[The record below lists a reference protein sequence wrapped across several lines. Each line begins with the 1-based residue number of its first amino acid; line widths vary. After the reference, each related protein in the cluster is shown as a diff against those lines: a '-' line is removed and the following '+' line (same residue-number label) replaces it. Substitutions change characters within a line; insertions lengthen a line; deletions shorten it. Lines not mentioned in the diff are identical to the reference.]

1 MPPIP
6 LAAARGLAALA
17 WAVLAAFAAA
27 AEPPDATAPAA
38 ATTVG
43 RSELAVDGLRVVL
56 SYPTAAA
63 PRDLAFGPFSVRVAM
78 GAEPA
83 AGRRRLVVVSHG
95 TGGSDLPDHD
105 LAAALVRAGFV
116 VAQPLHRGD
125 HAGDT
130 RDAGPVAFE
139 RRPREVSAVIDA
151 LAADPQW
158 APRLQ
163 LDRVGVHGMSAGGVA
178 GLALAGAR
186 WRMKSLIDHCLAH
199 GEADAG
205 FCLQGTVTP
214 AQQAERRARFESARG
229 VPDDALPPA
238 LLAWHGGLAGAAEPA
253 VDPHPDP
260 RPDPR
265 IAAVTLAVPVAA
277 IFSAESLARIAIPV
291 GVVAAERDQVLLPRF
306 HSGHV
311 LAHCR
316 SCVALATLPGAG
328 HFDVLAPWPP
338 AVAERVAA
346 GQLRGG
352 APEPGFDPAERAAAQ
367 ARVARFLR
375 EQLR

>member
-1 MPPIP
+1 MPWSP
-6 LAAARGLAALA
+6 LALVRGLATLACALGAA
-17 WAVLAAFAAA
+17 WPASAATEPAAA
-27 AEPPDATAPAA
+27 AAVPAA
-38 ATTVG
+38 DMAVG
-43 RSELAVDGLRVVL
+43 RSELHVDGLRVVL
-56 SYPTAAA
+56 SFPSAAA
-63 PRDLAFGPFSVRVAM
+63 ARDVAFGPFVVRVAV
-78 GAEPA
+78 GAEPTP
-83 AGRRRLVVVSHG
+83 GRHRLVVVSHG

-105 LAAALVRAGFV
+105 LASALVRAGFV

-151 LAADPQW
+151 LAAHPQW
-158 APRLQ
+158 APRLA
-163 LDRVGVHGMSAGGVA
+163 LDRVGVHGMSAGGVT

-186 WRMKSLIDHCLAH
+186 WRMKGLIDHCLAH
-199 GEADAG
+199 AEADAG
-205 FCLQGTVTP
+205 FCLQGAVTP

-229 VPDDALPPA
+229 VPESALPAA
-238 LLAWHGGLAGAAEPA
+238 LLAWHGGRDTAAA
-253 VDPHPDP
+253 DADP

-291 GVVAAERDQVLLPRF
+291 GVVAAERDQVLLPRL

-311 LAHCR
+311 LAHCGR
-316 SCVALATLPGAG
+316 CVALATLPGAG
-328 HFDVLAPWPP
+328 HFDVLSPWPAP
-338 AVAERVAA
+338 VAAQVAA

-352 APEPGFDPAERAAAQ
+352 LPEPGFDAAQ
-367 ARVARFLR
+367 RVAAQVRIAAFLR
-375 EQLR
+375 DALR

>member
-1 MPPIP
+1 MSPMPPNP
-6 LAAARGLAALA
+6 LSTARRLAAL
-17 WAVLAAFAAA
+17 LGAAA
-27 AEPPDATAPAA
+27 AWLAGPAA
-38 ATTVG
+38 AADTAVG
-43 RSELAVDGLRVVL
+43 RSELRVDGLRVVL
-56 SYPTAAA
+56 SYPTAAT
-63 PRDLAFGPFSVRVAM
+63 PREQAFGPFTLRVAVD
-78 GAEPA
+78 AEPVP
-83 AGRRRLVVVSHG
+83 GRRRLVLISHG
-95 TGGSDLPDHD
+95 TGGSDGPDQD
-105 LAAALVRAGFV
+105 LAAALVHEGFV

-151 LAADPQW
+151 LAAHAQW

-163 LDRVGVHGMSAGGVA
+163 LDRVGVHGMSAGGVT

-186 WRMKSLIDHCLAH
+186 WRMKGLIDHCLAH

-205 FCLQGTVTP
+205 FCLQGAVTP

-229 VPDDALPPA
+229 VPDSALPEA
-238 LLAWHGGLAGAAEPA
+238 LLAWHGGRDTAAAGA
-253 VDPHPDP
+253 DP

-291 GVVAAERDQVLLPRF
+291 GVVAAERDQVLLPVL

-311 LAHCR
+311 LAHCGR
-316 SCVALATLPGAG
+316 CVALATLPGAG
-328 HFDVLAPWPP
+328 HFDVLSPWPA
-338 AVAERVAA
+338 AVAAQVAA

-352 APEPGFDPAERAAAQ
+352 LPEPGFDAAQRGAAQ
-367 ARVARFLR
+367 ARIAAFLR
-375 EQLR
+375 DALR

>member
-1 MPPIP
+1 MPLKP
-6 LAAARGLAALA
+6 LSLARGLATLACALWGA
-17 WAVLAAFAAA
+17 WPASAATGPAAA
-27 AEPPDATAPAA
+27 IAAAPAA
-38 ATTVG
+38 DLAVG
-43 RSELAVDGLRVVL
+43 RSELQVDGLRVVL
-56 SYPTAAA
+56 SYPTTAAA
-63 PRDLAFGPFSVRVAM
+63 TDVDFGPFRVRVAV

-83 AGRRRLVVVSHG
+83 AGRRLVVVSHG

-105 LAAALVRAGFV
+105 LATALVRAGFV

-151 LAADPQW
+151 LAAHPQW

-163 LDRVGVHGMSAGGVA
+163 LDRVGVHGMSAGGVT

-186 WRMKSLIDHCLAH
+186 WRMKGLIDHCLAH

-205 FCLQGTVTP
+205 FCLQGAVTP

-229 VPDDALPPA
+229 VPESALPEA
-238 LLAWHGGLAGAAEPA
+238 LLAWHGGRDTAAAGA
-253 VDPHPDP
+253 DP

-291 GVVAAERDQVLLPRF
+291 GVVAAERDQVLLPAL

-311 LAHCR
+311 LAHCGR
-316 SCVALATLPGAG
+316 CVALATLPGAG
-328 HFDVLAPWPP
+328 HFDVLSPWPA
-338 AVAERVAA
+338 AVAAQVAA

-352 APEPGFDPAERAAAQ
+352 LPEPGFDAAQRGAAQ
-367 ARVARFLR
+367 ARIAAFLR
-375 EQLR
+375 EALR